1 MCHNVYASLGAIF
14 LPPLQCGRTCYWISP
29 RFCLCGP
36 GDGGGCCWIREW
48 AAATTVL
55 GCQAQLTCFPV
66 RLAMMEEAMN
76 ATMPVIR
83 VQVIDILY
91 IGTILYYTVMAT
103 IDNDI

>member
-1 MCHNVYASLGAIF
+1 
-14 LPPLQCGRTCYWISP
+14 
-29 RFCLCGP
+29 
-36 GDGGGCCWIREW
+36 
-48 AAATTVL
+48 
-55 GCQAQLTCFPV
+55 
-66 RLAMMEEAMN
+66 MMEEAMN